1 MSLGGNMQKNIAK
14 EMIEI
19 PKNEYNMLKEIYKT
33 VKRQKLLFRIEEAEK
48 NLRTGKVK
56 KVTVDEFVD
65 NI

>member
-1 MSLGGNMQKNIAK
+1 MQKNIPK

-19 PKNEYNMLKEIYKT
+19 PKDEYNMLKEIYKT

-48 NLRTGKVK
+48 NLRAGKVK
-56 KVTVDEFVD
+56 KVTVDEFIN